1 MGKWVPVSEK
11 KKFIRWFL
19 GQYRLKKLE
28 VKKLF
33 DFLLAHEQILEKVH
47 FTDKGNLNG
56 RTFFI
61 STMCSE
67 TIPFEFHKRSKVIYH
82 VEESIQ
88 ELRANN
94 KERIYIVLHF
104 RGKMFC
110 HPYINVRE
118 SIKQELRIE
127 PDPPLLDRILA
138 DIFLEQSLLKQ
149 RLVDLEKAIDQS
161 LESGNKHQFMQ
172 LSEEKIKIL
181 QALDTPSE

>member
-1 MGKWVPVSEK
+1 MEKWVPVSEK

-33 DFLLAHEQILEKVH
+33 DYLLANEQLLEKVH
-47 FTDKGNLNG
+47 FTDKENPNG

-61 STMCSE
+61 STMCST

-88 ELRANN
+88 ELRTNS
-94 KERIYIVLHF
+94 KERVYIVLQF

-110 HPYINVRE
+110 HPYMNVRE
-118 SIKQELRIE
+118 GIKQELRIE
-127 PDPPLLDRILA
+127 PDTPLLDRILA
-138 DIFLEQSLLKQ
+138 DIFLDQSLLKR
-149 RLVDLEKAIDQS
+149 RLTELEEAIDRS
-161 LESGNKHQFMQ
+161 LASGDKDQFMQ
-172 LSEEKIKIL
+172 LSGEKIKIL
-181 QALDTPSE
+181 QELDSLSK